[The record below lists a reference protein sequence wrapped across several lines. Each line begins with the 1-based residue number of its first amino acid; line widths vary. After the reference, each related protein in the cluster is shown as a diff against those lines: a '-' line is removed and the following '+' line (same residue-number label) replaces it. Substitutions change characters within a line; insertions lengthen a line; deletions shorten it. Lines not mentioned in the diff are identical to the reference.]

1 MQIKGFFKV
10 LWAYYLDLMKKYNIL
25 RTVKIAS
32 EEHCSTVELPEVI
45 ISKNILR
52 KFIQIEMRSAMKE
65 IINSVVVQKNRDFN
79 SDKVYI

>member
-1 MQIKGFFKV
+1 M
-10 LWAYYLDLMKKYNIL
+10 
-25 RTVKIAS
+25 AS
-32 EEHCSTVELPEVI
+32 EEYCSTVELPEVI

-65 IINSVVVQKNRDFN
+65 IINYVVVQKNRDFK